1 MIINS
6 KLSDEALIKA
16 IYRAASEYSNLIG
29 NSYLIIGKNKNSNY
43 FYFQC
48 FFEKK
53 HFMHLLGI
61 DSATMNATEFYDKCD
76 MFNKGKGDGITIEDC
91 TPSRNHNRTTINEKA
106 SCCADVLHI
115 QDAKY
120 MKVGLKDKISQY
132 VDFTYGYG
140 SDATLGFKAQKDTSF
155 PLTLIP
161 RNIDEF
167 VSQKYKIVFVL
178 EKKTEEDKFQK
189 VLMEVKKGLFKE
201 LFEELPEEIKNLI
214 ENNKK

>member
-6 KLSDEALIKA
+6 KLSDEALLKA
-16 IYRAASEYSNLIG
+16 IYQAASEYANLIG

-61 DSATMNATEFYDKCD
+61 DSKTMSATKFYDKCD
-76 MFNKGKGDGITIEDC
+76 CYNRGSRTGITIEDC
-91 TPSRNHNRTTINEKA
+91 TPSRNHNRTTLNEKS
-106 SCCADVLHI
+106 SCCAAMLHI

-140 SDATLGFKAQKDTSF
+140 SEATLGFKAWKDTSF
-155 PLTLIP
+155 PITLIP

-167 VSQKYKIVFVL
+167 VTQKYKIIFVL
-178 EKKTEEDKFQK
+178 EKRTGEEKYK
-189 VLMEVKKGLFKE
+189 HVLAEIKKGLFEE
-201 LFEELPEEIKNLI
+201 LRNELPEGVKNFI
-214 ENNKK
+214 E

>member
-6 KLSDEALIKA
+6 KLSDEALLKA
-16 IYRAASEYSNLIG
+16 IYESASAYSNLIG

-61 DSATMNATEFYDKCD
+61 DSTTMSATVFYEKCD
-76 MFNKGKGDGITIEDC
+76 LYNKGEGKGITIADC
-91 TPSRNHNRTTINEKA
+91 APSRNHNRSTINEKC
-106 SCCADVLHI
+106 SCCADILHI

-120 MKVGLKDKISQY
+120 MKAGLKDKISQY
-132 VDFTYGYG
+132 VDFSYGYG
-140 SDATLGFKAQKDTSF
+140 SKATLGFKAKQDISF
-155 PLTLIP
+155 PVTLIP

-167 VSQKYKIVFVL
+167 VSNKYKIVFVL
-178 EKKTEEDKFQK
+178 EKKIGADKYQK
-189 VLMEVKKGLFKE
+189 VLMEVKKAYLKMCMMSCR
-201 LFEELPEEIKNLI
+201 KR
-214 ENNKK
+214 